1 MIMNF
6 PNFIS
11 AQVAVILIGFSVL
24 ILPLNVH
31 AEESLKSEE
40 TGKSQAEE
48 VKKETEEAIQK
59 TADYAEGRFA
69 EYQNKLKSLS
79 EDYLEQIQQ
88 LEKRAKVSGSEMK
101 AEIKKQIDDLNRNRV
116 QIENKLEQL
125 QQLPQQALGG
135 VEPEFDDVE
144 SEFDKAIQSFEDSLE
159 EAKARYETS

>member
-1 MIMNF
+1 MNF
-6 PNFIS
+6 PNFIP

-88 LEKRAKVSGSEMK
+88 LEKRAKVSGSEME

-135 VEPEFDDVE
+135 VEPEFDDIE
-144 SEFDKAIQSFEDSLE
+144 SEFDKAIKSFEDSLE